1 MIVILLL
8 IVMFQQQIVGLRQV
22 MLLIYWTAIY

>member
-22 MLLIYWTAIY
+22 MLLIYWTTIY